1 MARNE
6 SQNQRNTEAK
16 ERWWSPRNMT
26 SERRRS
32 TRFPFF
38 ASAEVTDLR
47 TGVRLTSR
55 TSELSEHGCYFDMMN
70 PLPNGSVVKLLIT
83 NHEQTFEAEGHIVY
97 AQSNMGMGVTF
108 DKMDAVHQ
116 RTLHEWVAK
125 LRPV

>member
-1 MARNE
+1 M
-6 SQNQRNTEAK
+6 
-16 ERWWSPRNMT
+16 
-26 SERRRS
+26 
-32 TRFPFF
+32 
-38 ASAEVTDLR
+38 
-47 TGVRLTSR
+47 TSR